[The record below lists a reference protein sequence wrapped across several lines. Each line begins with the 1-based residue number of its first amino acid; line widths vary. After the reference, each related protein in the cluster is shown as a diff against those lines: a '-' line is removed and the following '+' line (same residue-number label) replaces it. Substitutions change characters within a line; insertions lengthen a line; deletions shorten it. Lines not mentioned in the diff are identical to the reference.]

1 MTGSDKKTIYTL
13 LKTAADSVYGYS
25 APAFA
30 GNEPVFTDDQ
40 VPADN
45 AASFYNPLSAANTV
59 PAHAAI
65 PAQTDAAGPNEITIA
80 SIAQKIFKCTRCAL
94 SKTRTNAVPGV
105 GPLNPVVL
113 VVGEGPGYEEDKKGE
128 PFVGPAGQLLD
139 KELASIGLSRHTNTF
154 IANIVKCRP
163 PQNRVPLPEEAAA
176 CASFLEAQ
184 IYTLR
189 PKMILAAGTT
199 AAKNLLKTTDGVTK
213 LRGKFY
219 EWNGIPLL
227 VTYHPSALLRDVS
240 LKRLAWD
247 DLKMFRAKLA
257 EIIPDYANAARS

>member
-13 LKTAADSVYGYS
+13 LKTADNALFGYS
-25 APAFA
+25 APGFS
-30 GNEPVFTDDQ
+30 GQEPLFTDDSEPQ
-40 VPADN
+40 AQPETVST
-45 AASFYNPLSAANTV
+45 AAAATQSDQLV
-59 PAHAAI
+59 SSDE
-65 PAQTDAAGPNEITIA
+65 QQSSGTTIA
-80 SIAQKIFKCTRCAL
+80 SIAQKIMKCTRCAL
-94 SKTRTNAVPGV
+94 SKTRTNVVPGV

-113 VVGEGPGYEEDKKGE
+113 VVGEGPGYEEDKQGE

-184 IYTLR
+184 IYLLK
-189 PKMILAAGTT
+189 PKMILAAGST
-199 AAKNLLKTTDGVTK
+199 AAKNLLKTQAGVTK
-213 LRGKFY
+213 LRGQFY

-227 VTYHPSALLRDVS
+227 VTYHPSALLRDAN
-240 LKRLAWD
+240 LKKDAWA
-247 DLKMFRAKLA
+247 DLKMFRSRLL
-257 EIIPDYANAARS
+257 EIVPDYANAARS